1 MAAVRYASEE
11 LSKTTTT
18 EDGRIRLQ
26 NMSRIPYSDI
36 FQHRVMYGTP

>member
-18 EDGRIRLQ
+18 EDGKNQTTEHVPDSL
-26 NMSRIPYSDI
+26 
-36 FQHRVMYGTP
+36 